1 MTASKEQ
8 IDPIAAL
15 RKTVAETAASIQ
27 GGESTGAE
35 PKLDRPSEVKF
46 GDYSSNAAMVF
57 ASAVGQNP
65 REIAQE
71 VVDKLEGSL
80 SEELERT
87 EIAGPGFVNLYLS
100 DRWFK
105 RSLQLV
111 LESGDD
117 FGSCVVS
124 TPETMNVEFVSANP
138 TGPLHIGHGRH
149 AAFGDSLVRILEFAG
164 HNVTREFYIN
174 DYGSQIER
182 FGASISARKK
192 GDEPPEDGY
201 KGEYV
206 HELAGEIS
214 DVDAD
219 DTDALARKGI
229 EIMLDRIRGTLSR
242 FRVSFDNWFKESSL
256 HERGDVERRIQE
268 LSKSGIAYE
277 KEGAQWLKTTEF
289 GDDKDRVLVRSSGD
303 STYFAADIAYHEQK
317 RSGDFD
323 RLINIWGAD
332 HHGYMQRVKAAFEAM
347 GGDPERLELLIMQLV
362 QIVEKGERTQM
373 SKRKGEF
380 VALDELIE
388 DIGVDASRFFL
399 LQRSHD
405 TAIDLDLDLA
415 RKQSQDNPVY
425 YVQYAHA
432 RICSILRKS
441 EAESKDNSN
450 DGTDD
455 KEVELHPSEKELVK
469 KILDFPEVVEVAAEN
484 REPHNLTTYATELAA
499 VFHIFYRDCR
509 VVGAESAEAE
519 TFRLDLC
526 AATKQVIAKSL
537 DLLGVD
543 APDEM

>member
-1 MTASKEQ
+1 MTTSN
-8 IDPIAAL
+8 DPITVL
-15 RKTVAETAASIQ
+15 RRTVAETASSIH
-27 GGESTGAE
+27 GGESPGAE
-35 PKLDRPSEVKF
+35 PKLERPSEIKF
-46 GDYSSNAAMVF
+46 GDYSTNAAMVF
-57 ASAVGQNP
+57 ASVVERNP

-71 VVDKLEGSL
+71 VVDKLEDSL
-80 SEELERT
+80 AVELEKT

-100 DRWFK
+100 DDWFK
-105 RSLQLV
+105 QSLKIV
-111 LESGDD
+111 LESGED
-117 FGSCVVS
+117 FGSRSVP
-124 TPETMNVEFVSANP
+124 TPEKMNIEFVSANP

-149 AAFGDSLVRILEFAG
+149 AAFGDSLARILEFAG
-164 HNVTREFYIN
+164 HDVTREFYIN

-182 FGASISARKK
+182 FGASIAARKG

-201 KGEYV
+201 RGEYV
-206 HELAGEIS
+206 DELANEIS
-214 DVDAD
+214 KVEAD
-219 DTDALARKGI
+219 DTDELARKGI

-256 HERGDVERRIQE
+256 HEKGEVERRVQE
-268 LSKSGIAYE
+268 LAESGIAYE

-303 STYFAADIAYHEQK
+303 STYFAADIAYHEEK
-317 RSGDFD
+317 RSGGFD

-332 HHGYMQRVKAAFEAM
+332 HHGYMQRVKAAYEAM
-347 GGDPERLELLIMQLV
+347 GGDPDRLELLIMQLV

-388 DIGVDASRFFL
+388 DIGVDAARFFL

-432 RICSILRKS
+432 RICSILRKA
-441 EAESKDNSN
+441 EAESKDRSN
-450 DGTDD
+450 DTTDD
-455 KEVELHPSEKELVK
+455 ENAALHPSEKELIK
-469 KILDFPEVVEVAAEN
+469 KVLDFPEVVGVAAEN
-484 REPHNLTTYATELAA
+484 REPHNLTAYATELAA
-499 VFHIFYRDCR
+499 DFHVFYRDCR

-519 TFRLDLC
+519 IFRLNLC
-526 AATKQVIAKSL
+526 SATRRVIAKSL